1 MIAKVKEGMLKF
13 SMCINRDLLEGK
25 YIDQN
30 KKYIYKN
37 ISVCTCLYTEVF
49 DTAKMEILQYL
60 WAKRENLWAK
70 RAGPPQGLEFL
81 RGP

>member
-13 SMCINRDLLEGK
+13 SMCINRDLLEWK

-49 DTAKMEILQYL
+49 DTAKME
-60 WAKRENLWAK
+60 
-70 RAGPPQGLEFL
+70 EFYKL
-81 RGP
+81 S